1 VKVGG
6 EVKAILLIIV
16 LALVVAG
23 PAVGQTPG
31 TTIVAG
37 QSVAGIRIGG
47 TVADAVSAL
56 GSFYEKADTK
66 SGKYTAHAW
75 ALRPVLLLT
84 DKESA
89 KIVFIITVNTDS
101 YRTDRGSITGGTER
115 ATVEGA
121 YGREFTT
128 DEEGASV
135 TLIYDALGIA
145 FDIDKGGALQ
155 GRVSQISVFTP
166 GQWKTIIGSL

>member
-1 VKVGG
+1 M
-6 EVKAILLIIV
+6 KAVLIIVV
-16 LALVVAG
+16 LALVIAVPVA
-23 PAVGQTPG
+23 GQTPG
-31 TTIVAG
+31 VTIVAG
-37 QSVAGIRIGG
+37 QSAAGVRIGG
-47 TVADAVSAL
+47 NLNEAVSTL

-84 DKESA
+84 DKESR
-89 KIVFIITVNTDS
+89 KIVLIIIVNTDS

-115 ATVEGA
+115 ATVESA

-128 DEEGASV
+128 DEEGSSV
-135 TLIYDALGIA
+135 TLIYDAMGIA
-145 FDIDKGGALQ
+145 FDIDKGGVLQ

>member
-1 VKVGG
+1 M
-6 EVKAILLIIV
+6 KAVFLIV
-16 LALVVAG
+16 MLALVVAV
-23 PAVGQTPG
+23 PVAGQAPG

-37 QSVAGIRIGG
+37 QAAAGIRLGG
-47 TVADAVSAL
+47 NVTDAVSAL

-66 SGKYTAHAW
+66 SGKYTAYAW
-75 ALRPVLLLT
+75 ALRPVLLLS
-84 DKESA
+84 DKESGR
-89 KIVFIITVNTDS
+89 IVLIIVVNTDS
-101 YRTDRGSITGGTER
+101 YRTDRGGITGGAER
-115 ATVEGA
+115 ATVESA

-128 DEEGASV
+128 DEEGSSV

-145 FDIDKGGALQ
+145 FDIDRAGALQ

>member
-6 EVKAILLIIV
+6 GVKAAFVVIILAFVVV
-16 LALVVAG
+16 LPVA
-23 PAVGQTPG
+23 GQTPG
-31 TTIVAG
+31 AIVAG
-37 QSVAGIRIGG
+37 QSAAGVRIGG
-47 TVADAVSAL
+47 IVDDAVSAL

-66 SGKYTAHAW
+66 SGKYTAYAW
-75 ALRPVLLLT
+75 ALRPVLLLS
-84 DKESA
+84 DKESS
-89 KIVFIITVNTDS
+89 KIVLIIIVNTDS
-101 YRTDRGSITGGTER
+101 YRTDRGGITGGTER
-115 ATVEGA
+115 ATVESA

-145 FDIDKGGALQ
+145 FDIDKAGPLQ